1 MGQQAFT
8 YEIQVRWGDSDRLG
22 HVNNTR
28 FMEYMQEAR
37 IAFLTTELRAAG
49 AQPGAMVVRKMDVE
63 FLRPVTDASGPLTI
77 DVSVLHV
84 AIRRTRSGTSLRAA
98 TASTARR
105 ATPCW
110 WRST

>member
-37 IAFLTTELRAAG
+37 IAFLTT
-49 AQPGAMVVRKMDVE
+49 
-63 FLRPVTDASGPLTI
+63 
-77 DVSVLHV
+77 
-84 AIRRTRSGTSLRAA
+84 
-98 TASTARR
+98 
-105 ATPCW
+105 
-110 WRST
+110 